1 MIENKFRAILHYIV
15 QKFSMALPEIDAQPI
30 LISGTHRGGTTFIGT
45 ILAQADELRY
55 VYEPLSPW
63 FDDLSRD
70 TYCPICG
77 LDLNTWYPYIYEGNE
92 KPYRTHFKHFN
103 NSKRLMGKQPLYKDP
118 LSPFAA
124 EWIHTAYN
132 AKVVFILRNPLA
144 LVASCKQV
152 DWGVPFDRL
161 AHQDELLN
169 AYVPN
174 YKKQA
179 KEYAK
184 GKHTKLE
191 ETTLLYNMVYEK
203 AHELSQKYPDWIF
216 IKHEDIS
223 TNPQEEFRTLFDKL
237 GLDYSQKVEAKVNE
251 LTNAKNKAD
260 SGKER
265 IHSLHRKSKD
275 VAELWKKR
283 LTKEEIAYVTK
294 TCKKVA
300 ALHGYTL

>member
-1 MIENKFRAILHYIV
+1 MIDNKFRAILYYLI
-15 QKFSMALPEIDAQPI
+15 QKFSLILPEMKTRPI
-30 LISGTHRGGTTFIGT
+30 LISGTHRGGTTFVGT

-70 TYCPICG
+70 THCPICG
-77 LDLNTWYPYIYEGNE
+77 LDLNTWYPYIHSGNE
-92 KPYRTHFKHFN
+92 QAYRKHFKHFN
-103 NSKRLMGKQPLYKDP
+103 NSKRLFARQPLYKDP

-124 EWIHTAYN
+124 EWIHKTYD

-144 LVASCKQV
+144 LVASCKKV

-161 AHQDELLN
+161 AHQNELLDE
-169 AYVPN
+169 YLPK

-179 KEYAK
+179 HEYAR

-191 ETTLLYNMVYEK
+191 ETALLYNMVYEK
-203 AHELSQKYPDWIF
+203 AAELKAKYPEWIF

-223 TNPQEEFRTLFDKL
+223 TNPQHEFRKLFERL
-237 GLDYSQKVEAKVNE
+237 GLEYSPQVEAKVNE
-251 LTNAKNKAD
+251 LTGADNQAD

-265 IHSLHRKSKD
+265 IHSLHRKSKEVTD
-275 VAELWKKR
+275 LWKKR
-283 LTKEEIAYVTK
+283 LTKDEIDYVTK

-300 ALHGYTL
+300 ALHGYDI

>member
-1 MIENKFRAILHYIV
+1 MIENKFRAILNYLM
-15 QKFSMALPEIDAQPI
+15 QKFSLTLPEMAARPI

-70 TYCPICG
+70 THCPICG

-92 KPYRTHFKHFN
+92 QRYRTHFKHFN

-124 EWIHTAYN
+124 EWIHTTYN
-132 AKVVFILRNPLA
+132 AQVVFILRNPLA

-152 DWGVPFDRL
+152 DWGVPFERL

-169 AYVPN
+169 SYLPH
-174 YKKQA
+174 YKKLAQ
-179 KEYAK
+179 EYAK

-191 ETTLLYNMVYEK
+191 ETALLYNMVYEK
-203 AHELSQKYPDWIF
+203 AYELSQKYPDWIF

-223 TNPQEEFRTLFDKL
+223 TNPQEEFRSLFEKL
-237 GLDYSQKVEAKVNE
+237 GLNYSAHVEAKVDE
-251 LTNAKNKAD
+251 LTSAKNTAD
-260 SGKER
+260 SDKGR

-275 VAELWKKR
+275 VTELWKKR
-283 LTKEEIAYVTK
+283 LTKDEIDYVTK

-300 ALHGYTL
+300 ALHGYKL

>member
-1 MIENKFRAILHYIV
+1 
-15 QKFSMALPEIDAQPI
+15 
-30 LISGTHRGGTTFIGT
+30 
-45 ILAQADELRY
+45 
-55 VYEPLSPW
+55 
-63 FDDLSRD
+63 
-70 TYCPICG
+70 
-77 LDLNTWYPYIYEGNE
+77 
-92 KPYRTHFKHFN
+92 
-103 NSKRLMGKQPLYKDP
+103 
-118 LSPFAA
+118 
-124 EWIHTAYN
+124 
-132 AKVVFILRNPLA
+132 
-144 LVASCKQV
+144 
-152 DWGVPFDRL
+152 
-161 AHQDELLN
+161 
-169 AYVPN
+169 
-174 YKKQA
+174 
-179 KEYAK
+179 
-184 GKHTKLE
+184 
-191 ETTLLYNMVYEK
+191 MVYEK

>member
-1 MIENKFRAILHYIV
+1 
-15 QKFSMALPEIDAQPI
+15 
-30 LISGTHRGGTTFIGT
+30 
-45 ILAQADELRY
+45 
-55 VYEPLSPW
+55 
-63 FDDLSRD
+63 
-70 TYCPICG
+70 
-77 LDLNTWYPYIYEGNE
+77 
-92 KPYRTHFKHFN
+92 
-103 NSKRLMGKQPLYKDP
+103 

-124 EWIHTAYN
+124 EWIHTKYN

-169 AYVPN
+169 AYVPS

-203 AHELSQKYPDWIF
+203 AYELSQKYPDWIF

-251 LTNAKNKAD
+251 LTNAKNKAE

-275 VAELWKKR
+275 VTELWKKR

-294 TCKKVA
+294 SCKKVA
-300 ALHGYTL
+300 ALHGYIL